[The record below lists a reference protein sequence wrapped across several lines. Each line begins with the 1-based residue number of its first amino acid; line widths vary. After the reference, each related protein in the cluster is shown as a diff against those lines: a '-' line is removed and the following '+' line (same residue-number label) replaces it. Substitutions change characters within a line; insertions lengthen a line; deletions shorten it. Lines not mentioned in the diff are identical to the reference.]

1 MSIGSYTEPPVVKTA
16 GGTIQLDAVSEG
28 GSLIIAAGT
37 AATSFRL
44 PPIVSPKQDLR
55 FTFLNTVDQNMA
67 ILPPSTAG
75 YSGASLTLGTL
86 NNLAAAS
93 VTYSTS
99 SQKIGA
105 VASARSINGKWWV
118 SNNSDAMVATV
129 A

>member
-1 MSIGSYTEPPVVKTA
+1 MSTGSYLEQPIYKTA
-16 GGTIQLDAVSEG
+16 GGTIQLDGPGES
-28 GSLIIAAGT
+28 GSLIVAAGT
-37 AATSFRL
+37 GATSFRL
-44 PPIVSPKQDLR
+44 PPITSPEQDFR
-55 FTFLNTVDQNMA
+55 FTFLNSVDQNMA

-75 YSGASLTLGTL
+75 YVGASLTLGTL

-105 VASARSINGKWWV
+105 QCVARSLNGKWWV
-118 SNNSDAMVATV
+118 TNITDACAATV